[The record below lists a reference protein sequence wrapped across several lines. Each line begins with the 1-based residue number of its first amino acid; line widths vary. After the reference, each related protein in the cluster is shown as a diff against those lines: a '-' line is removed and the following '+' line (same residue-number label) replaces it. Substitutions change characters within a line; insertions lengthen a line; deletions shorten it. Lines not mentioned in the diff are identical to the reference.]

1 MNGFAVQKLYLS
13 SGVIKKT
20 EPKAQAAKI
29 PPNHQKWSNF
39 LPLKTIIG
47 KRRLWLIL
55 FNLFTLAL
63 KGRQTASF
71 NFLLAVNH
79 WDVSWQCRHLT
90 HLILLLEALG

>member
-1 MNGFAVQKLYLS
+1 MNGFAVLQTRNFLW
-13 SGVIKKT
+13 GDKKT

-39 LPLKTIIG
+39 LLLKTIIG